1 MDLRTL
7 RSEQDYNDA
16 LLQAKLLWDSKP
28 DTPDFEK
35 LNILTLLIEDYEK
48 RTYPIDPPDPVEFI
62 MQVMEDRGLT
72 RKDMEPMIG
81 PRGRVSDI
89 LTKKRPLTLDMIR
102 RLSDQLQIPVEVLV
116 RPYHV
121 RSADNKSAA

>member
-7 RSEQDYNDA
+7 RTDQDYKKA
-16 LLQAKLLWDSKP
+16 LQQVELLWDSKP

-35 LNILTLLIEDYEK
+35 LNILTLLVEDYEK
-48 RTYPIDPPDPVEFI
+48 RNHPIEHPDPIEFI
-62 MQVMEDRGLT
+62 KQIMEDRGLT
-72 RKDMEPMIG
+72 RKDMETIIG